1 MMANDRTIEQ
11 MADALGLGDGDRKAL
26 ADAREV
32 MRLRDEARAITGR
45 DPESKARRRE
55 LILRM
60 IALAEGRDPLP

>member
-1 MMANDRTIEQ
+1 MMANGRTIEQ

-26 ADAREV
+26 ADALEV